1 MMRESIK
8 LMRALISKGSI
19 SDREDAELFR
29 LASLQQ
35 VREELEIFS
44 EEWDFRLITT
54 SHNIYIV
61 PLQDNDFFNV
71 KLSDI
76 RKSVSASARNI
87 DAYLQCYI
95 IMVIIWMFYGTQNT
109 GTQYAESLR
118 VRHIVDKLDERF
130 SGQSTMSDID
140 DMNINF
146 VKLAEKWN
154 NSLMDEEGKKSKT
167 EFVRT
172 ACRFLESQKLIRFYD
187 DGDEIRPTLRLT
199 DLMHNYYLDEK
210 RISDIHRIFEKEAQ

>member
-95 IMVIIWMFYGTQNT
+95 IMVIIWMFYGTKNT

-118 VRHIVDKLDERF
+118 VRHIVDKLEERF
-130 SGQSTMSDID
+130 SGQGTMSDID

-199 DLMHNYYLDEK
+199 DLMQNYYLDEK
-210 RISDIHRIFEKEAQ
+210 RISDIHRIFEKEVQ